1 MIFVGRCICVR
12 VFLFRGCVWCMFCLV
27 GTCGLDILFVG
38 GKWVTIFLNRC
49 INVVVV
55 FIWCVYRVG
64 LLKVKSQIPKS
75 KIQNRKT
82 SGTGVPFS
90 NEKTDACFTIFC
102 IYCVFCIKTICAHT
116 CAPASRVGGCGM
128 PAGGCSTRM
137 PLLTARPRG

>member
-1 MIFVGRCICVR
+1 MCARFSSSWVRLVYVLFGGYMRFIYFVC
-12 VFLFRGCVWCMFCLV
+12 W
-27 GTCGLDILFVG
+27 

-82 SGTGVPFS
+82 SGTGVPLS

-137 PLLTARPRG
+137 SLLTARPRG